1 MTVGFIVSGYK
12 RPDLL
17 VRLVRALEGRPC
29 AIHIDAKSPVF
40 NEVSD
45 GLKDT
50 LNVHFLSRHTCYW
63 GSFGHVEASL
73 KGLRWLQTTE
83 CDYVVLLTGQ
93 CYPLV
98 TIETLERRLKALNG
112 RSIIDHQPFPHAR
125 WEGGGWPRIDRFYI
139 NAFGRP
145 RPIKLWRRQ
154 LPFGLHP
161 FGGGSYWCLSR
172 TNAEEIL
179 EYVNL
184 HPDIVRFFK
193 SVLIPD
199 EIFFQTILSNSLLL
213 RNSLINDTIHYVEWT
228 FNQPSPAV
236 LRSVDKA
243 FASGKWFA
251 RKLED
256 MRVVDIIDERR
267 RENSVHL
274 NALITPAVSLRAENN

>member
-1 MTVGFIVSGYK
+1 VTVGFIVSGYK

-45 GLKDT
+45 GLKDA
-50 LNVHFLSRHTCYW
+50 LNVHFLSRHTCHW
-63 GSFGHVEASL
+63 GLFGHVEASL
-73 KGLRWLQTTE
+73 KGLRWLRTTE

-93 CYPLV
+93 CYPLL
-98 TIETLERRLKALNG
+98 TIETLERRLRALNG
-112 RSIIDHQPFPHAR
+112 CSIIDHQPFPHPR

-139 NAFGRP
+139 NALGRP

-154 LPFGLHP
+154 MPFGFHP

-179 EYVNL
+179 EFVDS

-193 SVLIPD
+193 RVLIPD
-199 EIFFQTILSNSLLL
+199 EIFFQTILSNSLL
-213 RNSLINDTIHYVEWT
+213 RDSLINDTIHYVEWT
-228 FNQPSPAV
+228 FNQPSPSI
-236 LRSVDKA
+236 LTSVDKA

-267 RENSVHL
+267 RENSDRL
-274 NALITPAVSLRAENN
+274 NALITPALSSPAEGN